1 MVVRNKPNAT
11 MPTGASTV
19 CSFVTQCVGDGA
31 TEQKMHDNERMALL
45 ARPGSLPQPKRPS
58 SPIFT
63 CRHGTCSIQG
73 ENRTGAAAGRR
84 PTGIDYFLLEAVM
97 RISNLI
103 TAVTGLITGALA
115 LLAAPCALALSL
127 GDADA
132 QSSLGQPLRVIV
144 PIDASK
150 AQSLTAACIHV
161 IADAAG
167 GSGPPRLLT
176 GRVTIDPTAAGP
188 QLLVT
193 TARPVNEPVVRLA
206 VQAGCDGT
214 TRRDYVL
221 LLDPPGAIAA
231 TAGVAYRRAETTPVA
246 TAAAPRMVKPASNG
260 FVRVATAPSDAAI
273 REAAP
278 KIAPIEPVRQPATML
293 SSSGGGSFIA
303 EAAAAGLPRSSS
315 SQTGLTTADVE
326 LPVAPWWPLAA
337 ALLVVGA
344 LARWLVPMRR
354 RSLEPPAW
362 VAPTARTEPNPSV
375 SGASTS
381 KTFGK
386 TGHFA
391 AMTEPG
397 PGFPRGAAQ
406 AERTAPGAPTTTRSQ
421 PRAVKGAATIEDQ
434 RFAEF
439 DADLLEEQTIRAE
452 WAKAVSDG
460 AIDIGSD
467 SILKAIDEAERETQG
482 APAHPA
488 QVALDRSL
496 DDELLPNKRRG

>member
-1 MVVRNKPNAT
+1 
-11 MPTGASTV
+11 
-19 CSFVTQCVGDGA
+19 
-31 TEQKMHDNERMALL
+31 
-45 ARPGSLPQPKRPS
+45 
-58 SPIFT
+58 
-63 CRHGTCSIQG
+63 
-73 ENRTGAAAGRR
+73 
-84 PTGIDYFLLEAVM
+84 M
-97 RISNLI
+97 RISTLI
-103 TAVTGLITGALA
+103 VAVAGLITGALA
-115 LLAAPCALALSL
+115 LLATPCALALSL
-127 GDADA
+127 GDATP
-132 QSSLGQPLRVIV
+132 QSSLGQPLRVVV

-150 AQSLTAACIHV
+150 AQSLTAACVHV

-176 GRVTIDPTAAGP
+176 GRVTIDRTAAGP

-221 LLDPPGAIAA
+221 LLDPPGAGAA
-231 TAGVAYRRAETTPVA
+231 TAAVAYYRAETTPVA
-246 TAAAPRMVKPASNG
+246 TAAAPPMAKPAPSS
-260 FVRVATAPSDAAI
+260 FIRVATARSDAAI
-273 REAAP
+273 PEAAP
-278 KIAPIEPVRQPATML
+278 KIAAIEPVHQPATMPAIEPVHQPVTML

-315 SQTGLTTADVE
+315 NQTGLTTADVE

-375 SGASTS
+375 SGATPS

-397 PGFPRGAAQ
+397 PEFPRGAAQ
-406 AERTAPGAPTTTRSQ
+406 AERTAPRAEPTTSRSQ
-421 PRAVKGAATIEDQ
+421 RGAVKGATIEDG

-467 SILKAIDEAERETQG
+467 SILKAIDEAERQTQG

-496 DDELLPNKRRG
+496 DDELLPKKARG

>member
-1 MVVRNKPNAT
+1 MAVKCRLQLA
-11 MPTGASTV
+11 
-19 CSFVTQCVGDGA
+19 TQCIPAGE
-31 TEQKMHDNERMALL
+31 TEEVHGKRTNSAQGRRA
-45 ARPGSLPQPKRPS
+45 SLPRQRCS
-58 SPIFT
+58 DRWFSCF
-63 CRHGTCSIQG
+63 RHGTCSIHC
-73 ENRTGAAAGRR
+73 EKRIESADGRW
-84 PTGIDYFLLEAVM
+84 PTGIGYFLSEAVM

-103 TAVTGLITGALA
+103 AAVTILITGTLA
-115 LLAAPCALALSL
+115 LLAAPCVLALSL
-127 GDADA
+127 GEAA
-132 QSSLGQPLRVIV
+132 PQSSLGQPLRVVV

-150 AQSLTAACIHV
+150 AQSSSAACIHV
-161 IADAAG
+161 IADAGG

-176 GRVTIDPTAAGP
+176 GRVTIDRTAAGP

-193 TARPVNEPVVRLA
+193 TTRPVNDPVVRLA

-214 TRRDYVL
+214 TRRVYVL
-221 LLDPPGAIAA
+221 LLDPPSAGTTAVAIVPRGAD
-231 TAGVAYRRAETTPVA
+231 TTPVV
-246 TAAAPRMVKPASNG
+246 TAAVPRVAKPAPSG
-260 FVRVATAPSDAAI
+260 FVRVATTA
-273 REAAP
+273 REAATRAP
-278 KIAPIEPVRQPATML
+278 TPTIAAIEPVRQSTTML
-293 SSSGGGSFIA
+293 SSSGGSSFIP
-303 EAAAAGLPRSSS
+303 EAAAAGLPRT
-315 SQTGLTTADVE
+315 SQNGLTTAEVE

-337 ALLVVGA
+337 ALLIVGA

-354 RSLEPPAW
+354 RSMEPPAW

-375 SGASTS
+375 SDATTS

-397 PGFPRGAAQ
+397 PGFPRGASKT
-406 AERTAPGAPTTTRSQ
+406 ERTAPGAEPTTTRSQ
-421 PRAVKGAATIEDQ
+421 PGAVKTAAASEDR

-439 DADLLEEQTIRAE
+439 DADMLEEQTIRAE

-496 DDELLPNKRRG
+496 DDELLPKKSRS

>member
-1 MVVRNKPNAT
+1 
-11 MPTGASTV
+11 
-19 CSFVTQCVGDGA
+19 
-31 TEQKMHDNERMALL
+31 
-45 ARPGSLPQPKRPS
+45 
-58 SPIFT
+58 
-63 CRHGTCSIQG
+63 
-73 ENRTGAAAGRR
+73 
-84 PTGIDYFLLEAVM
+84 M
-97 RISNLI
+97 RISTLI
-103 TAVTGLITGALA
+103 AAVAGLITGALV

-127 GDADA
+127 GDAEP
-132 QSSLGQPLRVIV
+132 QSSLGQPLRVVV

-150 AQSLTAACIHV
+150 AQSLTAACVHV

-176 GRVTIDPTAAGP
+176 GRVTIDRTAAGP

-193 TARPVNEPVVRLA
+193 TARSVNDPVVRLA

-221 LLDPPGAIAA
+221 LLDPPGATAA
-231 TAGVAYRRAETTPVA
+231 TAAVPYRRAETTPDATAAAFTAAAYRRAETPVVA
-246 TAAAPRMVKPASNG
+246 TAASPRTVRPASSG
-260 FVRVATAPSDAAI
+260 FVRVATAPSDATT

-278 KIAPIEPVRQPATML
+278 KIAAIEVATAPSDAAIRESVPKIAAIEPVRQPATML

-326 LPVAPWWPLAA
+326 LPVAPWWPVAA

-362 VAPTARTEPNPSV
+362 VAPTARTEPNLSV

-381 KTFGK
+381 KTVGK

-397 PGFPRGAAQ
+397 PEFPRSTAQ
-406 AERTAPGAPTTTRSQ
+406 AERTAAGALATTRAHLG
-421 PRAVKGAATIEDQ
+421 AVKGAATIEDH

-482 APAHPA
+482 APVHPA

-496 DDELLPNKRRG
+496 DDELLQNKPRS

>member
-1 MVVRNKPNAT
+1 
-11 MPTGASTV
+11 
-19 CSFVTQCVGDGA
+19 
-31 TEQKMHDNERMALL
+31 
-45 ARPGSLPQPKRPS
+45 
-58 SPIFT
+58 
-63 CRHGTCSIQG
+63 
-73 ENRTGAAAGRR
+73 
-84 PTGIDYFLLEAVM
+84 M
-97 RISNLI
+97 RISTLI
-103 TAVTGLITGALA
+103 AAVAGLITGALA

-127 GDADA
+127 GDAEP
-132 QSSLGQPLRVIV
+132 QSSFGQPLRVVV

-150 AQSLTAACIHV
+150 AQSLTAACVHV

-176 GRVTIDPTAAGP
+176 GRVTIDRTAAGS

-221 LLDPPGAIAA
+221 LLDPPGAVTA
-231 TAGVAYRRAETTPVA
+231 TTAVAYRRAETTPVA
-246 TAAAPRMVKPASNG
+246 ASAAPRMAKPAPSDL
-260 FVRVATAPSDAAI
+260 VHVATAPSDVTNRKAAPKIAAI
-273 REAAP
+273 EVAAAPSDAPTREAAP
-278 KIAPIEPVRQPATML
+278 KIAAIEPVRQSATML

-315 SQTGLTTADVE
+315 SQTGLTTTDVE

-397 PGFPRGAAQ
+397 PEFPRAVAQ
-406 AERTAPGAPTTTRSQ
+406 AERTASGATATTRSQ
-421 PRAVKGAATIEDQ
+421 PGAVKGAATIEDH

>member
-1 MVVRNKPNAT
+1 
-11 MPTGASTV
+11 
-19 CSFVTQCVGDGA
+19 
-31 TEQKMHDNERMALL
+31 
-45 ARPGSLPQPKRPS
+45 
-58 SPIFT
+58 
-63 CRHGTCSIQG
+63 
-73 ENRTGAAAGRR
+73 
-84 PTGIDYFLLEAVM
+84 M
-97 RISNLI
+97 RISTLI
-103 TAVTGLITGALA
+103 AAVAGLITGALA

-127 GDADA
+127 GDAEP
-132 QSSLGQPLRVIV
+132 QSSLGQPLRVVV

-150 AQSLTAACIHV
+150 AQSLTPACVHV

-176 GRVTIDPTAAGP
+176 GRVTIDRTAAGS

-193 TARPVNEPVVRLA
+193 TARPVNDPVVRLA

-221 LLDPPGAIAA
+221 LLDPPGAVAA
-231 TAGVAYRRAETTPVA
+231 TAAVAYRGAETTPVA
-246 TAAAPRMVKPASNG
+246 TSAAPRMAKLAPSG
-260 FVRVATAPSDAAI
+260 FVHVATAPSDATTRKAAPKIAAI
-273 REAAP
+273 EVATAPSEVTTREAAP
-278 KIAPIEPVRQPATML
+278 KIAAIEPVRQPATML

-337 ALLVVGA
+337 AFLVVGA

-354 RSLEPPAW
+354 RSSEPPAW
-362 VAPTARTEPNPSV
+362 VAPTARTEPNLSI

-397 PGFPRGAAQ
+397 LEFPRGTAQ
-406 AERTAPGAPTTTRSQ
+406 AERTAPGAPTTSRSQ
-421 PRAVKGAATIEDQ
+421 PGAVKGAATEDH

-439 DADLLEEQTIRAE
+439 DADLLEEQTIRDE

-496 DDELLPNKRRG
+496 DDELLTNKRRG

>member
-1 MVVRNKPNAT
+1 
-11 MPTGASTV
+11 
-19 CSFVTQCVGDGA
+19 
-31 TEQKMHDNERMALL
+31 
-45 ARPGSLPQPKRPS
+45 
-58 SPIFT
+58 
-63 CRHGTCSIQG
+63 
-73 ENRTGAAAGRR
+73 
-84 PTGIDYFLLEAVM
+84 M
-97 RISNLI
+97 RISTLI
-103 TAVTGLITGALA
+103 AAVAGLITGALM

-127 GDADA
+127 GAA
-132 QSSLGQPLRVIV
+132 EPQSSLGQPLRVVV
-144 PIDASK
+144 PIDAAK
-150 AQSLTAACIHV
+150 AQSLTAACVHV
-161 IADAAG
+161 IADAAS
-167 GSGPPRLLT
+167 GSGAPRLLT
-176 GRVTIDPTAAGP
+176 GRVTIDRTAAGL
-188 QLLVT
+188 QLVVT
-193 TARPVNEPVVRLA
+193 TARAVNEPVVRLA
-206 VQAGCDGT
+206 VQAGCEGT

-221 LLDPPGAIAA
+221 LLDPPGAVAA
-231 TAGVAYRRAETTPVA
+231 TAAVAYRRAETTPVA
-246 TAAAPRMVKPASNG
+246 TFATPPMAKPAPSD
-260 FVRVATAPSDAAI
+260 FVRIATAPSDAATRKATPKIAAIEVSSAPSDAAIREAALKIAAIEVSSAPSDAAI

-278 KIAPIEPVRQPATML
+278 KIAAIESVRQPTTML

-315 SQTGLTTADVE
+315 SQTGLTNADVE

-381 KTFGK
+381 RTFGK

-397 PGFPRGAAQ
+397 PEFSRASTAQ
-406 AERTAPGAPTTTRSQ
+406 AERTGTGARTTTRSQ
-421 PRAVKGAATIEDQ
+421 PGAVKGAATIEDH

-496 DDELLPNKRRG
+496 DDELLPNKPRGRA

>member
-1 MVVRNKPNAT
+1 
-11 MPTGASTV
+11 
-19 CSFVTQCVGDGA
+19 
-31 TEQKMHDNERMALL
+31 
-45 ARPGSLPQPKRPS
+45 
-58 SPIFT
+58 
-63 CRHGTCSIQG
+63 
-73 ENRTGAAAGRR
+73 
-84 PTGIDYFLLEAVM
+84 
-97 RISNLI
+97 
-103 TAVTGLITGALA
+103 
-115 LLAAPCALALSL
+115 
-127 GDADA
+127 
-132 QSSLGQPLRVIV
+132 
-144 PIDASK
+144 
-150 AQSLTAACIHV
+150 
-161 IADAAG
+161 
-167 GSGPPRLLT
+167 
-176 GRVTIDPTAAGP
+176 
-188 QLLVT
+188 
-193 TARPVNEPVVRLA
+193 VNDPVVRLA

-221 LLDPPGAIAA
+221 LLDPPGATTAA
-231 TAGVAYRRAETTPVA
+231 VAYRRAETAPDA
-246 TAAAPRMVKPASNG
+246 TAAAVTAAAHRREETTVVATSASPRTVKPAPSG
-260 FVRVATAPSDAAI
+260 FVRVATAPSDATT

-278 KIAPIEPVRQPATML
+278 KIAAIEPVRQPATML

-315 SQTGLTTADVE
+315 SQAGLTTDDVE

-362 VAPTARTEPNPSV
+362 VAPTARTEPNTAI

-397 PGFPRGAAQ
+397 PEFPRGTAQ
-406 AERTAPGAPTTTRSQ
+406 AERTATGGPTTTRSR
-421 PRAVKGAATIEDQ
+421 PGAVKGAATIEDH

-496 DDELLPNKRRG
+496 DDELLPNKGRG

>member
-1 MVVRNKPNAT
+1 
-11 MPTGASTV
+11 
-19 CSFVTQCVGDGA
+19 
-31 TEQKMHDNERMALL
+31 
-45 ARPGSLPQPKRPS
+45 
-58 SPIFT
+58 
-63 CRHGTCSIQG
+63 
-73 ENRTGAAAGRR
+73 
-84 PTGIDYFLLEAVM
+84 M
-97 RISNLI
+97 RISTLI
-103 TAVTGLITGALA
+103 AAVAGLITGALA

-127 GDADA
+127 GDAA
-132 QSSLGQPLRVIV
+132 PQSSLGQPLRVVV
-144 PIDASK
+144 PIDAAK
-150 AQSLTAACIHV
+150 AQSLTAACVHV
-161 IADAAG
+161 IADASG
-167 GSGPPRLLT
+167 GNGPPRLLT
-176 GRVTIDPTAAGP
+176 GRVTIDRTAAGS

-193 TARPVNEPVVRLA
+193 TARAVNEPVVRLA

-221 LLDPPGAIAA
+221 LLDPVTPGAAA
-231 TAGVAYRRAETTPVA
+231 AVVAHRGDAAPVV
-246 TAAAPRMVKPASNG
+246 TVAAPRAAKPAPSG
-260 FVRVATAPSDAAI
+260 VVRVATAASEPEPRAPAPAIAA
-273 REAAP
+273 
-278 KIAPIEPVRQPATML
+278 IEPVQQPTTML
-293 SSSGGGSFIA
+293 SSPSGSSFIP

-315 SQTGLTTADVE
+315 SQNGLTTADVE
-326 LPVAPWWPLAA
+326 SPVAPWWPLAA
-337 ALLVVGA
+337 ALLVVAA

-354 RSLEPPAW
+354 RSMEPPAW

-375 SGASTS
+375 SGATTS

-397 PGFPRGAAQ
+397 PGFPRGASKT
-406 AERTAPGAPTTTRSQ
+406 ERTAPRAGPTTTRPQ
-421 PRAVKGAATIEDQ
+421 PVAVKAAATSEDR

-439 DADLLEEQTIRAE
+439 DADMLEEQTIRAE

-496 DDELLPNKRRG
+496 DDELLPKKSRS

>member
-1 MVVRNKPNAT
+1 
-11 MPTGASTV
+11 
-19 CSFVTQCVGDGA
+19 
-31 TEQKMHDNERMALL
+31 
-45 ARPGSLPQPKRPS
+45 
-58 SPIFT
+58 
-63 CRHGTCSIQG
+63 
-73 ENRTGAAAGRR
+73 
-84 PTGIDYFLLEAVM
+84 M
-97 RISNLI
+97 RISTPI
-103 TAVTGLITGALA
+103 AAVAGLITGALA

-127 GDADA
+127 GDAA
-132 QSSLGQPLRVIV
+132 PQSSLGQPLRVVV

-150 AQSLTAACIHV
+150 SQSLTAACVRV

-167 GSGPPRLLT
+167 DSGHPRPLT
-176 GRVTIDPTAAGP
+176 GRVTIDRTAAGT

-221 LLDPPGAIAA
+221 LLDPPDAGAA
-231 TAGVAYRRAETTPVA
+231 TAAVTYRHTETTPVA
-246 TAAAPRMVKPASNG
+246 TAAAPRMAKPAPSS
-260 FVRVATAPSDAAI
+260 FIRVATAPSDAAI
-273 REAAP
+273 REVAP
-278 KIAPIEPVRQPATML
+278 KIAAIEPVRQPATML

-354 RSLEPPAW
+354 RSLQPPAW

-375 SGASTS
+375 SGAITS

-397 PGFPRGAAQ
+397 PGFPRS
-406 AERTAPGAPTTTRSQ
+406 AERTASRAEPTTTQSR
-421 PRAVKGAATIEDQ
+421 RGAAKSSATIDDG

-439 DADLLEEQTIRAE
+439 DADMLEEQTIRAE

-460 AIDIGSD
+460 AIDVGSD

-496 DDELLPNKRRG
+496 DDELLPNKPRR

>member
-1 MVVRNKPNAT
+1 
-11 MPTGASTV
+11 MPIST
-19 CSFVTQCVGDGA
+19 
-31 TEQKMHDNERMALL
+31 L
-45 ARPGSLPQPKRPS
+45 
-58 SPIFT
+58 I
-63 CRHGTCSIQG
+63 
-73 ENRTGAAAGRR
+73 AAVA
-84 PTGIDYFLLEAVM
+84 
-97 RISNLI
+97 
-103 TAVTGLITGALA
+103 GLISGALA
-115 LLAAPCALALSL
+115 LLAAPCVLALSL
-127 GDADA
+127 GDAA
-132 QSSLGQPLRVIV
+132 PQSSLGQPLRVVV

-150 AQSLTAACIHV
+150 SQSLTAACVRV

-167 GSGPPRLLT
+167 DSGHPHLLT
-176 GRVTIDPTAAGP
+176 GRVTIDRTAAGT

-221 LLDPPGAIAA
+221 LLDPPGAGAA
-231 TAGVAYRRAETTPVA
+231 TAAVAYRRAETTRVA
-246 TAAAPRMVKPASNG
+246 TAAAPRIAKPAPSG
-260 FVRVATAPSDAAI
+260 FIRVAAAPSDAAI
-273 REAAP
+273 HEAAP
-278 KIAPIEPVRQPATML
+278 KIAAIEPVRQPATML

-303 EAAAAGLPRSSS
+303 EAAAAGLPRSPS

-375 SGASTS
+375 SGATAS

-386 TGHFA
+386 AGHFA

-397 PGFPRGAAQ
+397 SGFPHGASNTG
-406 AERTAPGAPTTTRSQ
+406 RVAPRAGPTTTRSQ
-421 PRAVKGAATIEDQ
+421 PGAVKAATNEDQ

-460 AIDIGSD
+460 AIDVGSD

-496 DDELLPNKRRG
+496 DDELLPNKPRG

>member
-1 MVVRNKPNAT
+1 
-11 MPTGASTV
+11 
-19 CSFVTQCVGDGA
+19 
-31 TEQKMHDNERMALL
+31 
-45 ARPGSLPQPKRPS
+45 
-58 SPIFT
+58 
-63 CRHGTCSIQG
+63 
-73 ENRTGAAAGRR
+73 
-84 PTGIDYFLLEAVM
+84 M
-97 RISNLI
+97 RISTLI
-103 TAVTGLITGALA
+103 AAVARLITGALT

-127 GDADA
+127 GDAEPH
-132 QSSLGQPLRVIV
+132 SSLGQPLSVVV
-144 PIDASK
+144 PIDAAK
-150 AQSLTAACIHV
+150 AQSLTAACVHV

-167 GSGPPRLLT
+167 GGGPPRLLT
-176 GRVTIDPTAAGP
+176 GRVTIDRTAAGT

-193 TARPVNEPVVRLA
+193 TARSVNEPVVRLA

-221 LLDPPGAIAA
+221 LLDPPGAVAA
-231 TAGVAYRRAETTPVA
+231 SAAVAYRRAETIPVA
-246 TAAAPRMVKPASNG
+246 TAAAATAAVATAASPRIVKPVPSG
-260 FVRVATAPSDAAI
+260 FVHVATAPSDASI

-278 KIAPIEPVRQPATML
+278 KIAAIEPVRQPTTML

-303 EAAAAGLPRSSS
+303 EAAAAGLPRSTS
-315 SQTGLTTADVE
+315 SQTGLTTADAE

-386 TGHFA
+386 KGHFA

-397 PGFPRGAAQ
+397 PEFSRPGTAQ
-406 AERTAPGAPTTTRSQ
+406 AERTAPGARTTIRSQ
-421 PRAVKGAATIEDQ
+421 PTIEDH

-467 SILKAIDEAERETQG
+467 SILKAIDDAERETQD

-496 DDELLPNKRRG
+496 DDELLPNKPRG